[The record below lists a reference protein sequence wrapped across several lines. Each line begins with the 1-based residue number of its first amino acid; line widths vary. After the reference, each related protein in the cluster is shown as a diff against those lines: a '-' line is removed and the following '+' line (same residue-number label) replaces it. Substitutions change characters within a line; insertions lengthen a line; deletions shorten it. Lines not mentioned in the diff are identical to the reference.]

1 MKKYQFQIVR
11 YIHDRITGEFVN
23 VGIVIYMPETR
34 FLKSKFIN
42 KFSRL
47 SHFFV
52 DLNGHSLLNALKHF
66 DKEISVISNRISS
79 NDIFESFS
87 SIEEVTNSILTKDDS
102 ALECC
107 SMNMGIDING
117 QAAMDDLFERLINKY
132 NHETDKDFHNDK
144 YVWRKIYKKHFD
156 ENGITGKLKEHIVH
170 TDHDVI
176 QFDKAWKNGVWNC
189 YQTLSFDLK
198 KTDSIKNK
206 VYKWSGILSELENS
220 NEKLHLYFLTVSPSR
235 NRTIKKFIE
244 DTLKRQGKKIQVS
257 IVTEKQAE
265 SFALSVKKEIEA
277 HES

>member
-23 VGIVIYMPETR
+23 VGLVIYMPGTR

-47 SHFFV
+47 SNFFI
-52 DLNGHSLLNALKHF
+52 DLNGHSLLNSLRHF
-66 DKEISVISNRISS
+66 DKEINIVSKRISS
-79 NDIFESFS
+79 NDLFESFS
-87 SIEEVTNSILTKDDS
+87 SIEEITNNILNKDDS

-107 SMNMGIDING
+107 CMNSGIDISG
-117 QAAMDDLFERLINKY
+117 QAALDDLFERLINKY
-132 NHETDKDFHNDK
+132 NHEALSASHDDK

-156 ENGITGKLKEHIVH
+156 ENGITGKLKEHTVY

-198 KTDSIKNK
+198 RTDSIKSK
-206 VYKWSGILSELENS
+206 VYKWSGIISELEKS
-220 NEKLHLYFLTVSPSR
+220 NESLHLYFLTVSPGR
-235 NRTIKKFIE
+235 NKTIKKFIE
-244 DTLKRQGKKIQVS
+244 YTFNRQNKRIQVS
-257 IVTEKQAE
+257 LVTEKQAA
-265 SFALSVKKEIEA
+265 SFALSLKKEIEA
-277 HES
+277 NEK

>member
-1 MKKYQFQIVR
+1 MKKYQFQVVR

-23 VGIVIYMPETR
+23 VGIVLYMPESQ

-52 DLNGHSLLNALKHF
+52 DLNGHSLLNALRQF
-66 DKEISVISNRISS
+66 DKEINIISKRLSR
-79 NDIFESFS
+79 NDLFERFS
-87 SIEEVTNSILTKDDS
+87 SIEEITNSILTKDDS

-107 SMNMGIDING
+107 TMNSGIDLDE
-117 QAAMDDLFERLINKY
+117 QSALDDLFERLINKY
-132 NHETDKDFHNDK
+132 NHDSDKDSHDDK
-144 YVWRKIYKKHFD
+144 YVWRKVYKKYFD
-156 ENGITGKLKEHIVH
+156 ENGITNKLKEHTVH
-170 TDHDVI
+170 TVHDVI

-198 KTDSIKNK
+198 RTDSIKSK

-220 NEKLHLYFLTVSPSR
+220 SETLHLYFLTVSPNR

-244 DTLKRQGKKIQVS
+244 DTLNRQSKKIQVS
-257 IVTEKQAE
+257 IITEKQAE
-265 SFALSVKKEIEA
+265 SFAVSVKKEIEA
-277 HES
+277 HEN

>member
-23 VGIVIYMPETR
+23 VGIVIYMPESR
-34 FLKSKFIN
+34 FLESRFVN

-52 DLNGHSLLNALKHF
+52 DINGHSLLNALKHF
-66 DKEISVISNRISS
+66 DKEINIVAKRLSG
-79 NDIFESFS
+79 NDLFEGFS
-87 SIEEVTNSILTKDDS
+87 SIEEITNSILTKDDS
-102 ALECC
+102 ALECS
-107 SMNMGIDING
+107 SMNTGIDLSG
-117 QAAMDDLFERLINKY
+117 QAALDDLFERLIDKY
-132 NHETDKDFHNDK
+132 NHDAEKDSHDDK
-144 YVWRKIYKKHFD
+144 YVWRKVYKKHFD
-156 ENGITGKLKEHIVH
+156 DNGITSKLKEHTVH
-170 TDHDVI
+170 TNHDVI

-198 KTDSIKNK
+198 RTDSIKNK

-244 DTLKRQGKKIQVS
+244 DTLNRQSKIIQVS

-265 SFALSVKKEIEA
+265 SFAVSVKKEIEA
-277 HES
+277 HEN

>member
-34 FLKSKFIN
+34 FLESKFIN

-52 DLNGHSLLNALKHF
+52 DLNGHALLNTLKHF
-66 DKEISVISNRISS
+66 DKEINIVSRRILN
-79 NDIFESFS
+79 NDLFESFS
-87 SIEEVTNSILTKDDS
+87 SIEEITNNILTKDDS

-107 SMNMGIDING
+107 SMNSGIDISG
-117 QAAMDDLFERLINKY
+117 QAALNDLFERLINKY
-132 NHETDKDFHNDK
+132 NHESDKDSHDDK
-144 YVWRKIYKKHFD
+144 YVWRKIYKKYFD
-156 ENGITGKLKEHIVH
+156 ENGITSKLKEHTVH

-198 KTDSIKNK
+198 RTDSIKSK

-220 NEKLHLYFLTVSPSR
+220 NESLHIYFLTVSPSR

-244 DTLKRQGKKIQVS
+244 DTLNRQGKKIQVS
-257 IVTEKQAE
+257 IVTEKQAA
-265 SFALSVKKEIEA
+265 SFAVSVKKEIEA
-277 HES
+277 HKN